1 MVLYLYKRKEKKDM
15 NNNSEKYRGIIRS
28 VDKLGR
34 IVIPVE
40 YRKLLGLNGDCKDVE
55 IICKGNSLIVTNARK
70 E

>member
-1 MVLYLYKRKEKKDM
+1 M
-15 NNNSEKYRGIIRS
+15 NNNSEEYRGIIRS

-40 YRKLLGLNGDCKDVE
+40 YRRFLGLNGDCKDVE
-55 IICKGNSLIVTNARK
+55 IICKGNRLIVTKARK